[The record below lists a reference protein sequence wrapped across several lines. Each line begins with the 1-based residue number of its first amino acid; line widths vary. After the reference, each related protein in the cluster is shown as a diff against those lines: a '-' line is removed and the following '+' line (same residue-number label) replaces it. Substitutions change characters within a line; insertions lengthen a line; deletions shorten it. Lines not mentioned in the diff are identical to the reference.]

1 MKKVLSILALSV
13 CMVVVSNTAF
23 AFGPGF
29 DPDVPPYAAPI
40 DGGLGILAAIGLAY
54 GAWAYKKRETT
65 GA

>member
-1 MKKVLSILALSV
+1 MVLATNS
-13 CMVVVSNTAF
+13 AF

-29 DPDVPPYAAPI
+29 DPDVEPYAAPI

-54 GAWAYKKRETT
+54 GAWAYKKREAT

>member
-1 MKKVLSILALSV
+1 MKKILSILALSV
-13 CMVVVSNTAF
+13 CMVLATNSAF

-29 DPDVPPYAAPI
+29 DPDVEPYAAPI